1 MKKGGYDH
9 EKARCAP
16 DFCRF
21 AAGVRL
27 RETGF
32 RRRSAAGGG
41 SARELSGWFDIA
53 ETAGAAEENSGFPAA
68 ARAAEGAAE
77 GGIAARLP
85 DGTEVDVVGESE
97 QFAEGVKLSELTD
110 GKAKRLGSGGRVIW
124 NGELYDACTI
134 AAENCRLPNLR
145 PHEGGILRLDISG
158 DCTVDGGGEEF
169 GCFAGFDCVVVTGS
183 GTLTIINTSGLASG
197 TGRLPLPAL
206 LVDGGVTLRCGSIGV
221 AANEAGVPAFALLD
235 GTVCAES
242 LWLGRGELVVAGG
255 VLSARDI
262 FEVSGATF
270 RGGVTLLGYAGDCAN
285 MKVVLSGGALYTADA
300 LPADA
305 AVEAGA
311 GTLCVKDAVQLSVKK
326 YDKATVLDSETDG
339 SPLAYTDYSED
350 WAGIVSGARWDGLAA
365 QQAEGLWFVGKLT
378 MDNGRC
384 DELKPWG
391 ALWLELKGENF
402 VQAELGGT
410 GCVLTGGGSLTADT
424 LNIWGWGGMHT
435 PLCSIGADTEVYCAN
450 LRMGSNA
457 GGAGTVVI
465 SSGKLTVGNE
475 FWLQNGTLEVRGG
488 EVRLCGDAAIE
499 QGSLNITGGTVI
511 IEKGLWIGAGDV
523 NLSGGTLVLPNGED
537 SLTLESGKLH
547 NHGGTL
553 TTE

>member
-1 MKKGGYDH
+1 MKKLAALLISVVLLLVSGCGKQDSDADQLRA
-9 EKARCAP
+9 EDLP
-16 DFCRF
+16 ESCR
-21 AAGVRL
+21 
-27 RETGF
+27 
-32 RRRSAAGGG
+32 
-41 SARELSGWFDIA
+41 GWFDIA

-311 GTLCVKDAVQLSVKK
+311 GTLCVKDAAQLSVKK

-391 ALWLELKGENF
+391 ALWLELRGENF

-410 GCVLTGGGSLTADT
+410 SCVLTGGGSLTADI

>member
-1 MKKGGYDH
+1 MKKLAALLISAVLLLVSGCGKQDSDADQLRA
-9 EKARCAP
+9 EDLP
-16 DFCRF
+16 ESCR
-21 AAGVRL
+21 
-27 RETGF
+27 
-32 RRRSAAGGG
+32 
-41 SARELSGWFDIA
+41 GWFDIA

-183 GTLTIINTSGLASG
+183 GTLTIINTSGLVSG

-206 LVDGGVTLRCGSIGV
+206 LVDGGVTLCCGSIGV

-311 GTLCVKDAVQLSVKK
+311 GTLCVKDAARLSVKK

-410 GCVLTGGGSLTADT
+410 SCVLTGGGSLTADT

-435 PLCSIGADTEVYCAN
+435 PLCSIGEDTEVYCAN

-465 SSGKLTVGNE
+465 SSGKLTVDNE

-488 EVRLCGDAAIE
+488 EMRLCGDAAIE

>member
-1 MKKGGYDH
+1 MKKLAALLISVVLLLVSGCGKQDSDADQLRA
-9 EKARCAP
+9 EDLP
-16 DFCRF
+16 ESCR
-21 AAGVRL
+21 
-27 RETGF
+27 
-32 RRRSAAGGG
+32 
-41 SARELSGWFDIA
+41 GWFDIA

-262 FEVSGATF
+262 FKVSGATF

-350 WAGIVSGARWDGLAA
+350 WAGIVYGARWDGLAA

-435 PLCSIGADTEVYCAN
+435 PLCSIGEDTEVYCAN

-465 SSGKLTVGNE
+465 SSGKLTVDNE

-499 QGSLNITGGTVI
+499 KGSLNITGGTVI

>member
-1 MKKGGYDH
+1 MKKLAALLISVVLLLVSGCGKQDSDADQLRA
-9 EKARCAP
+9 EDLP
-16 DFCRF
+16 ESCR
-21 AAGVRL
+21 
-27 RETGF
+27 
-32 RRRSAAGGG
+32 
-41 SARELSGWFDIA
+41 GWFDIA

-270 RGGVTLLGYAGDCAN
+270 RGGVTLLGYAGDCTN
-285 MKVVLSGGALYTADA
+285 MKVVLSGGALYTAEA

-311 GTLCVKDAVQLSVKK
+311 GTLCVKDAAQLSVKK

-410 GCVLTGGGSLTADT
+410 SCVLTGGGSLTADT

-465 SSGKLTVGNE
+465 SSGKLTVDNE

>member
-1 MKKGGYDH
+1 MKKLAALLISVVLLLVSGCGKQD
-9 EKARCAP
+9 P
-16 DFCRF
+16 DADQLRAEDLPESCR
-21 AAGVRL
+21 
-27 RETGF
+27 
-32 RRRSAAGGG
+32 
-41 SARELSGWFDIA
+41 GWFDIA
-53 ETAGAAEENSGFPAA
+53 ETAGAAEENSGLPAA

-134 AAENCRLPNLR
+134 AVENCRLPNLR

-311 GTLCVKDAVQLSVKK
+311 GTLCVKDAAQLSVKK

-391 ALWLELKGENF
+391 ALWLELRGENF

-410 GCVLTGGGSLTADT
+410 SCVLTGGGSLTADT

-435 PLCSIGADTEVYCAN
+435 PLCSIGEDTEVYCAN

-465 SSGKLTVGNE
+465 SSGKLTVDNE

-499 QGSLNITGGTVI
+499 KGSLNITGGTVI

>member
-1 MKKGGYDH
+1 MKKLAALLISVVLLLVSGCGKQDSDADQLRA
-9 EKARCAP
+9 EDLP
-16 DFCRF
+16 ESCR
-21 AAGVRL
+21 
-27 RETGF
+27 
-32 RRRSAAGGG
+32 
-41 SARELSGWFDIA
+41 GWFDIA

-311 GTLCVKDAVQLSVKK
+311 GTLCVKDAARLSVKK

-391 ALWLELKGENF
+391 ALWLELRGENF

>member
-1 MKKGGYDH
+1 MKKLAALLISVVLLLVSGCGKQDSDADQLRA
-9 EKARCAP
+9 EDLP
-16 DFCRF
+16 ESCR
-21 AAGVRL
+21 
-27 RETGF
+27 
-32 RRRSAAGGG
+32 
-41 SARELSGWFDIA
+41 GWFDIA

-285 MKVVLSGGALYTADA
+285 MKVVLSGGALYAADA

-311 GTLCVKDAVQLSVKK
+311 GTLCVKDAAQLSVKK

-350 WAGIVSGARWDGLAA
+350 WAGIVSGAQWDGLAA

-391 ALWLELKGENF
+391 ALWLELRGENF

-410 GCVLTGGGSLTADT
+410 SCVLTGGGSLTADT

-450 LRMGSNA
+450 LRMGSNT

>member
-1 MKKGGYDH
+1 MKKLAALLISVVLLLVSGCGKQDSDADQLRA
-9 EKARCAP
+9 EDLP
-16 DFCRF
+16 ESCR
-21 AAGVRL
+21 
-27 RETGF
+27 
-32 RRRSAAGGG
+32 
-41 SARELSGWFDIA
+41 GWFDIA

-97 QFAEGVKLSELTD
+97 QFAEGVKRSELTD

-270 RGGVTLLGYAGDCAN
+270 RGGVTLLGYASDCAN
-285 MKVVLSGGALYTADA
+285 MKVVLSGGALYTVDA

-311 GTLCVKDAVQLSVKK
+311 GTLCVKDAAQLSVKK

-391 ALWLELKGENF
+391 ALWLELRGENF

-410 GCVLTGGGSLTADT
+410 SCVLTGGGSLTADT

-435 PLCSIGADTEVYCAN
+435 PLCSIGEDTEVYCAN

-465 SSGKLTVGNE
+465 SSGKLTVDNE

-499 QGSLNITGGTVI
+499 RGSLNITGGTVI

>member
-1 MKKGGYDH
+1 MKKL
-9 EKARCAP
+9 
-16 DFCRF
+16 
-21 AAGVRL
+21 AALLISVVLLLVSGCGKQDSDADRL
-27 RETGF
+27 RAEDLPESC
-32 RRRSAAGGG
+32 R
-41 SARELSGWFDIA
+41 GWFDIA

-311 GTLCVKDAVQLSVKK
+311 GTLCVKDAAQLSVKK

-391 ALWLELKGENF
+391 ALWLELRGENF

-410 GCVLTGGGSLTADT
+410 SCVLTGGGSLTADT

-435 PLCSIGADTEVYCAN
+435 PLCSIGEDTEVYCAN

-465 SSGKLTVGNE
+465 SSGKLTVDNE

>member
-1 MKKGGYDH
+1 MKKLTALLISVVLLLVSGCGKQD
-9 EKARCAP
+9 P
-16 DFCRF
+16 DADQLRAEDLPESCR
-21 AAGVRL
+21 
-27 RETGF
+27 
-32 RRRSAAGGG
+32 
-41 SARELSGWFDIA
+41 GWFDIA

-110 GKAKRLGSGGRVIW
+110 GKAKRLGSSGRVIW

-270 RGGVTLLGYAGDCAN
+270 RGGVTLLGYASDCAN
-285 MKVVLSGGALYTADA
+285 MKVVLSGGALYTVDA

-311 GTLCVKDAVQLSVKK
+311 GTLCAKDAAQLSVKK

-391 ALWLELKGENF
+391 ALWLELRGENF

-410 GCVLTGGGSLTADT
+410 SCVLTGGGSLTADT

-435 PLCSIGADTEVYCAN
+435 PLCSIGEDTEVYCAN

-465 SSGKLTVGNE
+465 SSGKLTVDNE

-537 SLTLESGKLH
+537 SLTLESGKLR

-553 TTE
+553 ATE

>member
-1 MKKGGYDH
+1 MKKLAALLISAVLLLVSGCGKQDSDADQLRA
-9 EKARCAP
+9 EDLP
-16 DFCRF
+16 ESCR
-21 AAGVRL
+21 
-27 RETGF
+27 
-32 RRRSAAGGG
+32 
-41 SARELSGWFDIA
+41 GWFDIA

-183 GTLTIINTSGLASG
+183 GTLTIINTSGLVSG

-311 GTLCVKDAVQLSVKK
+311 GTLCVKDAAQLSVKK

-410 GCVLTGGGSLTADT
+410 SCVLTGGGSLTADT

-435 PLCSIGADTEVYCAN
+435 PLCSIGEDTEVYCAN

-465 SSGKLTVGNE
+465 SSGKLTVDNE

-499 QGSLNITGGTVI
+499 KGSLNITGGTVI

>member
-1 MKKGGYDH
+1 MKKLAALLISVVLLLVSGCGKQDSDADQLRA
-9 EKARCAP
+9 EDLP
-16 DFCRF
+16 ESCR
-21 AAGVRL
+21 
-27 RETGF
+27 
-32 RRRSAAGGG
+32 
-41 SARELSGWFDIA
+41 GWFDIA

-270 RGGVTLLGYAGDCAN
+270 RGGVTLLGYASDCAN
-285 MKVVLSGGALYTADA
+285 MKVVLSGGALYTVDA

-311 GTLCVKDAVQLSVKK
+311 GTLCVKDAAQLSVKK

-391 ALWLELKGENF
+391 ALWLELRGENF

-410 GCVLTGGGSLTADT
+410 SCVLTGGGSLTADT

-435 PLCSIGADTEVYCAN
+435 PLCSIGEDTEVYCAN

-457 GGAGTVVI
+457 GSAGTVVI
-465 SSGKLTVGNE
+465 SSGKLTVDNE

>member
-1 MKKGGYDH
+1 MKKLAALLISVVLLLVSGCGKQD
-9 EKARCAP
+9 P
-16 DFCRF
+16 DADQLRAEDLPESCR
-21 AAGVRL
+21 
-27 RETGF
+27 
-32 RRRSAAGGG
+32 
-41 SARELSGWFDIA
+41 GWFDIA

-311 GTLCVKDAVQLSVKK
+311 GTLCVKDAARLSVKK

-391 ALWLELKGENF
+391 ALWLELRGENF

-410 GCVLTGGGSLTADT
+410 SCVLTGGGSLTADT

>member
-1 MKKGGYDH
+1 MKKLAALLISVVLLLVSGCGKQD
-9 EKARCAP
+9 P
-16 DFCRF
+16 DADQLRAEDLPESCR
-21 AAGVRL
+21 
-27 RETGF
+27 
-32 RRRSAAGGG
+32 
-41 SARELSGWFDIA
+41 GWFDIA
-53 ETAGAAEENSGFPAA
+53 ETAGAAEENSGLPAA

-311 GTLCVKDAVQLSVKK
+311 GTLCVKDAAQLSVKK

-391 ALWLELKGENF
+391 ALWLELRGENF

-410 GCVLTGGGSLTADT
+410 SCVLTGGGSLTADT
-424 LNIWGWGGMHT
+424 VNIWGWGGMHT
-435 PLCSIGADTEVYCAN
+435 PLCSIGADTEAYCAN

-465 SSGKLTVGNE
+465 SSGKLTVDNE

>member
-1 MKKGGYDH
+1 MKKLAALLISVVLLLVSGCGKQDSDADQLRA
-9 EKARCAP
+9 EDLP
-16 DFCRF
+16 EGCR
-21 AAGVRL
+21 
-27 RETGF
+27 
-32 RRRSAAGGG
+32 
-41 SARELSGWFDIA
+41 GWFDIA

-311 GTLCVKDAVQLSVKK
+311 GTLCVKDAAQLSVKK

-391 ALWLELKGENF
+391 ALWLELRGENF

-410 GCVLTGGGSLTADT
+410 SCVLTGGGSLTADT

-435 PLCSIGADTEVYCAN
+435 PLCSIGEDTEVYCAN

-457 GGAGTVVI
+457 GSAGTVVI
-465 SSGKLTVGNE
+465 SSGKLTVDNE

>member
-1 MKKGGYDH
+1 MKKLAALLISVVLLLVSGCGKQDSDADQLRA
-9 EKARCAP
+9 EDLP
-16 DFCRF
+16 ESCR
-21 AAGVRL
+21 
-27 RETGF
+27 
-32 RRRSAAGGG
+32 
-41 SARELSGWFDIA
+41 GWFDIA

-255 VLSARDI
+255 ILSAGNL
-262 FEVSGATF
+262 FEASGATF

-311 GTLCVKDAVQLSVKK
+311 GTLCVKDAAQLSVKK

-350 WAGIVSGARWDGLAA
+350 WAGIVSGAQWDGLAA

-410 GCVLTGGGSLTADT
+410 SCVLTGGGSLTADT

-435 PLCSIGADTEVYCAN
+435 PLCSIGEDTEAYCAN

-465 SSGKLTVGNE
+465 SSGKLTVDNE

>member
-1 MKKGGYDH
+1 MKKL
-9 EKARCAP
+9 
-16 DFCRF
+16 
-21 AAGVRL
+21 AALLISVVLLLVSGCGKQDSDADRL
-27 RETGF
+27 RAEDLPESC
-32 RRRSAAGGG
+32 R
-41 SARELSGWFDIA
+41 GWFDIA

-311 GTLCVKDAVQLSVKK
+311 GTLCVKDAAQLSVKK

-391 ALWLELKGENF
+391 ALWLELRGENF

-410 GCVLTGGGSLTADT
+410 SCVLTGGGSLTADT

>member
-1 MKKGGYDH
+1 MKKLAALLISVVLLLVSGCGKQDSDADQLRA
-9 EKARCAP
+9 EDLP
-16 DFCRF
+16 ESCR
-21 AAGVRL
+21 
-27 RETGF
+27 
-32 RRRSAAGGG
+32 
-41 SARELSGWFDIA
+41 GWFDIA

-242 LWLGRGELVVAGG
+242 LWLGRRELVVAGG

-311 GTLCVKDAVQLSVKK
+311 GTLCVKDAAQLSVKK

-391 ALWLELKGENF
+391 ALWLELRGENF

-410 GCVLTGGGSLTADT
+410 SCVLTGGGSLTADT

-465 SSGKLTVGNE
+465 SSGKLTVDNE

-488 EVRLCGDAAIE
+488 EMRLCGDAAIE

>member
-1 MKKGGYDH
+1 MKKLAALLLSAILLLASGCGKQD
-9 EKARCAP
+9 P
-16 DFCRF
+16 DADQLRAEDLPESCR
-21 AAGVRL
+21 
-27 RETGF
+27 
-32 RRRSAAGGG
+32 
-41 SARELSGWFDIA
+41 GWFDIA

-311 GTLCVKDAVQLSVKK
+311 GTLCVKDAAQLSVKK

-410 GCVLTGGGSLTADT
+410 SCVLTGGGSLTADT

-465 SSGKLTVGNE
+465 SSGKLTVDNE

>member
-1 MKKGGYDH
+1 MKKLAALLISVVLLLVSGCGKQDSDADQLRA
-9 EKARCAP
+9 EDLP
-16 DFCRF
+16 ESCR
-21 AAGVRL
+21 
-27 RETGF
+27 
-32 RRRSAAGGG
+32 
-41 SARELSGWFDIA
+41 GWFDIA

-183 GTLTIINTSGLASG
+183 GTLTITNTSGLASG

-221 AANEAGVPAFALLD
+221 AANETGVPAFVLLD

-311 GTLCVKDAVQLSVKK
+311 GTLCVKDAAQLSVKK

-391 ALWLELKGENF
+391 ALWLELRGENF

-410 GCVLTGGGSLTADT
+410 SCVLTGGGSLTADT

-465 SSGKLTVGNE
+465 SSGKLTVANE
-475 FWLQNGTLEVRGG
+475 FGLQNGTLEVRGG
-488 EVRLCGDAAIE
+488 EMRLCGDAAIE

>member
-1 MKKGGYDH
+1 MKKLAALLISVVLLLVSGCGKQDSDADQLRA
-9 EKARCAP
+9 EDLP
-16 DFCRF
+16 ESCR
-21 AAGVRL
+21 
-27 RETGF
+27 
-32 RRRSAAGGG
+32 
-41 SARELSGWFDIA
+41 GWFDIA

-255 VLSARDI
+255 VLSVRDI

-311 GTLCVKDAVQLSVKK
+311 GTLCVKDAAQLSVKK

-391 ALWLELKGENF
+391 ALWLELRGENF

-410 GCVLTGGGSLTADT
+410 SCVLTGGGSLTADT

-435 PLCSIGADTEVYCAN
+435 PLCSIGEDTEVYCAN

-457 GGAGTVVI
+457 GSAGTVVI
-465 SSGKLTVGNE
+465 SSGKLTVDNE

>member
-1 MKKGGYDH
+1 MKKLAALLLSAILLLASGCGKQDSDADQLRA
-9 EKARCAP
+9 EDLP
-16 DFCRF
+16 ESCR
-21 AAGVRL
+21 
-27 RETGF
+27 
-32 RRRSAAGGG
+32 
-41 SARELSGWFDIA
+41 GWFDIA

-77 GGIAARLP
+77 DGIAARLP

-311 GTLCVKDAVQLSVKK
+311 GTLCVKDAAQLSVKK

>member
-1 MKKGGYDH
+1 MKKLAALLISVVLLLVSGCGKQDSDADQLRA
-9 EKARCAP
+9 EDLP
-16 DFCRF
+16 ESCR
-21 AAGVRL
+21 
-27 RETGF
+27 
-32 RRRSAAGGG
+32 
-41 SARELSGWFDIA
+41 GWFDIA

-255 VLSARDI
+255 ILSAGNL
-262 FEVSGATF
+262 FEASGATF

-285 MKVVLSGGALYTADA
+285 MKVVLSGGALYAADA

-311 GTLCVKDAVQLSVKK
+311 GTLCVKDAAQLSVKK

-391 ALWLELKGENF
+391 ALWLELRGENF

-410 GCVLTGGGSLTADT
+410 SCVLTGGGSLTADT

>member
-1 MKKGGYDH
+1 MKKLAALLISVVLLLVSGCGKQDSDADQLRA
-9 EKARCAP
+9 EDLP
-16 DFCRF
+16 ESCR
-21 AAGVRL
+21 
-27 RETGF
+27 
-32 RRRSAAGGG
+32 
-41 SARELSGWFDIA
+41 GWFDIA

-311 GTLCVKDAVQLSVKK
+311 GTLCAKDAARLSVKK

-365 QQAEGLWFVGKLT
+365 QQAEGLWFAGKLT

-410 GCVLTGGGSLTADT
+410 SCVLTGGGSLTADT

-435 PLCSIGADTEVYCAN
+435 PLCSIGEDTEVYCAN

-457 GGAGTVVI
+457 GGASTVVI
-465 SSGKLTVGNE
+465 SSGKLTVDNE

>member
-1 MKKGGYDH
+1 MKKLAALLISVVLLLVSGCGKQDSDADQLRA
-9 EKARCAP
+9 EDLP
-16 DFCRF
+16 ESCR
-21 AAGVRL
+21 
-27 RETGF
+27 
-32 RRRSAAGGG
+32 
-41 SARELSGWFDIA
+41 GWFDIA

-242 LWLGRGELVVAGG
+242 VLLGRGELVVAGG

-270 RGGVTLLGYAGDCAN
+270 RGGVTLLGYASDCAN
-285 MKVVLSGGALYTADA
+285 MKVVLSGGALYTVDA

-311 GTLCVKDAVQLSVKK
+311 GTLCVKDAAQLSVKK

-391 ALWLELKGENF
+391 ALWLELRGENF

-410 GCVLTGGGSLTADT
+410 SCVLTGGGSLTADT

-435 PLCSIGADTEVYCAN
+435 PLCSIGEDTEVYCAN

-465 SSGKLTVGNE
+465 SSGKLTVDNE

>member
-1 MKKGGYDH
+1 MKKLAALLISAVLLLVSGCGKQDSDADQLRA
-9 EKARCAP
+9 EDLP
-16 DFCRF
+16 ESCR
-21 AAGVRL
+21 
-27 RETGF
+27 
-32 RRRSAAGGG
+32 
-41 SARELSGWFDIA
+41 GWFDIA

-311 GTLCVKDAVQLSVKK
+311 GTLCVKDAAQLSVKK

-391 ALWLELKGENF
+391 ALWLELRGENF

-410 GCVLTGGGSLTADT
+410 SCVLTGGGSLTADT

-435 PLCSIGADTEVYCAN
+435 PLCSIGEDTEVYCAN

-465 SSGKLTVGNE
+465 SSGKLTVDNE

>member
-1 MKKGGYDH
+1 MKKLAALLISVVLLLVSGCGKQD
-9 EKARCAP
+9 P
-16 DFCRF
+16 DADQLRAEDLPESCR
-21 AAGVRL
+21 
-27 RETGF
+27 
-32 RRRSAAGGG
+32 
-41 SARELSGWFDIA
+41 GWFDIA

-221 AANEAGVPAFALLD
+221 AANEAGVPAFTLLD

-311 GTLCVKDAVQLSVKK
+311 GTLCVKDAAQLSVKK

-391 ALWLELKGENF
+391 ALWLELRGENF

-410 GCVLTGGGSLTADT
+410 SCVLTGGGSLTADT
-424 LNIWGWGGMHT
+424 VNIWGWGGMHT

>member
-1 MKKGGYDH
+1 MKKLAALLLSAILLLASGCGKQD
-9 EKARCAP
+9 P
-16 DFCRF
+16 DADQLRAEDLPESCR
-21 AAGVRL
+21 
-27 RETGF
+27 
-32 RRRSAAGGG
+32 
-41 SARELSGWFDIA
+41 GWFDIA

-255 VLSARDI
+255 ILSAGNL
-262 FEVSGATF
+262 FEASGATF

-311 GTLCVKDAVQLSVKK
+311 GTLCVKDAAQLSVKK

-410 GCVLTGGGSLTADT
+410 SCVLTGGGSLTADT

-435 PLCSIGADTEVYCAN
+435 PLCSIGEDTEVYCAN

-499 QGSLNITGGTVI
+499 KGSLNITGGTVI

>member
-1 MKKGGYDH
+1 MKKLAALLISVVLLLVSGCGKQDSDADQLRA
-9 EKARCAP
+9 EDLP
-16 DFCRF
+16 ESCR
-21 AAGVRL
+21 
-27 RETGF
+27 
-32 RRRSAAGGG
+32 
-41 SARELSGWFDIA
+41 GWFDIA

-285 MKVVLSGGALYTADA
+285 MKVVLSGGALYAADA

-311 GTLCVKDAVQLSVKK
+311 GTLCVKDAAQLSVKK

-391 ALWLELKGENF
+391 ALWLELRGENF

-410 GCVLTGGGSLTADT
+410 SCVLTGGGSLTADT

>member
-1 MKKGGYDH
+1 MKKLAALLISVVLLLVSGCGKQDSDADQLRA
-9 EKARCAP
+9 EDLP
-16 DFCRF
+16 ESCR
-21 AAGVRL
+21 
-27 RETGF
+27 
-32 RRRSAAGGG
+32 
-41 SARELSGWFDIA
+41 GWFDIA

-221 AANEAGVPAFALLD
+221 AANEAGAPAFVLLD

-285 MKVVLSGGALYTADA
+285 MKVVLSGGALYTVDA

-311 GTLCVKDAVQLSVKK
+311 GTLCVKDAAQLSVKK

-391 ALWLELKGENF
+391 ALWLELRGENF

-410 GCVLTGGGSLTADT
+410 SCVLTGGGSLTADT

-435 PLCSIGADTEVYCAN
+435 PLCSIGEDTEVYCAN

-457 GGAGTVVI
+457 GSAGTVVI
-465 SSGKLTVGNE
+465 SSGKLTVDNE

>member
-1 MKKGGYDH
+1 MKKLAALLISVVLLLVSGCGKQDSGADQLRA
-9 EKARCAP
+9 EDLP
-16 DFCRF
+16 ESCR
-21 AAGVRL
+21 
-27 RETGF
+27 
-32 RRRSAAGGG
+32 
-41 SARELSGWFDIA
+41 GWFDIA
-53 ETAGAAEENSGFPAA
+53 ETAGAAEKSSGFPAA

-221 AANEAGVPAFALLD
+221 AANEAGAPAFVLLD

-262 FEVSGATF
+262 LEVSGATF

-311 GTLCVKDAVQLSVKK
+311 GTLCVKDAAQLSVKK

-391 ALWLELKGENF
+391 ALWLELRGENF

-410 GCVLTGGGSLTADT
+410 SCVLTGGGSLTADT

-435 PLCSIGADTEVYCAN
+435 PLCSIGEDTEVYCAN

-457 GGAGTVVI
+457 GSAGTVVI
-465 SSGKLTVGNE
+465 SSGKLTVDNE

>member
-1 MKKGGYDH
+1 MKKLAALLISVVLLLVSGCGKQDSDADQLRA
-9 EKARCAP
+9 EDLP
-16 DFCRF
+16 ESCR
-21 AAGVRL
+21 
-27 RETGF
+27 
-32 RRRSAAGGG
+32 
-41 SARELSGWFDIA
+41 GWFDIA

-311 GTLCVKDAVQLSVKK
+311 GTLCVKDAAQLSVKK

-391 ALWLELKGENF
+391 ALWLELRGENF

-410 GCVLTGGGSLTADT
+410 SCVLTGGGSLTADT

-435 PLCSIGADTEVYCAN
+435 PLCSIGEDTEVYCAN

-465 SSGKLTVGNE
+465 SSGKLTVDNE

-547 NHGGTL
+547 NHGGIL
-553 TTE
+553 TAE

>member
-1 MKKGGYDH
+1 MKKLAALLISVVLLLVSGCGKQD
-9 EKARCAP
+9 P
-16 DFCRF
+16 DADQLRAEDLPESCR
-21 AAGVRL
+21 
-27 RETGF
+27 
-32 RRRSAAGGG
+32 
-41 SARELSGWFDIA
+41 GWFDIA

-183 GTLTIINTSGLASG
+183 GTLTITNTSGLASG

-311 GTLCVKDAVQLSVKK
+311 GTLCVKDAAQLSVKK

-350 WAGIVSGARWDGLAA
+350 WAGIVSGAQWDGLAA

-435 PLCSIGADTEVYCAN
+435 PLCSIGEDTEVYCAN

>member
-1 MKKGGYDH
+1 MKKLAALLISAVLLLVSGCGKQDSDADQLRA
-9 EKARCAP
+9 EDLP
-16 DFCRF
+16 ESCR
-21 AAGVRL
+21 
-27 RETGF
+27 
-32 RRRSAAGGG
+32 
-41 SARELSGWFDIA
+41 GWFDIA

-183 GTLTIINTSGLASG
+183 GTLTIINTSGLVSG

-311 GTLCVKDAVQLSVKK
+311 GTLCVKDAARLSVKK

-410 GCVLTGGGSLTADT
+410 SCVLTGGGSLTADT

>member
-1 MKKGGYDH
+1 MKKLAALLISVVLLLVSGCGKQDSDADQLRA
-9 EKARCAP
+9 EDLP
-16 DFCRF
+16 ESCR
-21 AAGVRL
+21 
-27 RETGF
+27 
-32 RRRSAAGGG
+32 
-41 SARELSGWFDIA
+41 GWFDIA

-221 AANEAGVPAFALLD
+221 AANEAGVPSFALLD

-311 GTLCVKDAVQLSVKK
+311 GTLCVKDAAQLSVKK

-391 ALWLELKGENF
+391 ALWLELRGENF

-410 GCVLTGGGSLTADT
+410 SCVLTGGGSLTADT

>member
-1 MKKGGYDH
+1 MKKLAALLISVVLLLVSGCGKQDSDADQLRA
-9 EKARCAP
+9 EDLP
-16 DFCRF
+16 ESCR
-21 AAGVRL
+21 
-27 RETGF
+27 
-32 RRRSAAGGG
+32 
-41 SARELSGWFDIA
+41 GWFDIA

-311 GTLCVKDAVQLSVKK
+311 GTLCVKDAAQLSVKK

-350 WAGIVSGARWDGLAA
+350 WAGIVSGAQWDGLAA

-391 ALWLELKGENF
+391 ALWLELRGENF

-410 GCVLTGGGSLTADT
+410 SCVLTGGGSLTADT

-435 PLCSIGADTEVYCAN
+435 PLCSIGEDTEVYCAN

-465 SSGKLTVGNE
+465 SSGKLTVDNE

-499 QGSLNITGGTVI
+499 KGSLNITGGTVI

>member
-1 MKKGGYDH
+1 MKKLAALLISVVLLLVSGCGKQDSDADQLRA
-9 EKARCAP
+9 EDLP
-16 DFCRF
+16 ESCR
-21 AAGVRL
+21 
-27 RETGF
+27 
-32 RRRSAAGGG
+32 
-41 SARELSGWFDIA
+41 GWFDIA

-134 AAENCRLPNLR
+134 ATENCRLPNLR

-183 GTLTIINTSGLASG
+183 GTLTITNTSGLASG

-311 GTLCVKDAVQLSVKK
+311 GTLCVKDAAQLSVKK

-391 ALWLELKGENF
+391 ALWLELRGENF

-410 GCVLTGGGSLTADT
+410 SCVLTGGGSLTADT

-499 QGSLNITGGTVI
+499 KGSLNITGGTVI

>member
-1 MKKGGYDH
+1 MKKLAALLISVVLLLVSGCGKQDSDADQLRA
-9 EKARCAP
+9 EDLP
-16 DFCRF
+16 ESCR
-21 AAGVRL
+21 
-27 RETGF
+27 
-32 RRRSAAGGG
+32 
-41 SARELSGWFDIA
+41 GWFDIA

-134 AAENCRLPNLR
+134 AAENCRLPSLR

-206 LVDGGVTLRCGSIGV
+206 LVDGSVTLRCGSIGV
-221 AANEAGVPAFALLD
+221 AANEAGVPAFVLLD

-262 FEVSGATF
+262 LEVSGATF
-270 RGGVTLLGYAGDCAN
+270 RGGVTLLGYASDCAN
-285 MKVVLSGGALYTADA
+285 MKVVLSGGALYTVDA

-311 GTLCVKDAVQLSVKK
+311 GTLCVKDAAQLSVKK

-339 SPLAYTDYSED
+339 SPLAYTDYSGD

-391 ALWLELKGENF
+391 ALWLELRGENF

-410 GCVLTGGGSLTADT
+410 SCVLTGGGSLTADT

-435 PLCSIGADTEVYCAN
+435 PLCSIGEDTEVYCAN

-465 SSGKLTVGNE
+465 SSGKLTVDNE

>member
-1 MKKGGYDH
+1 MKKLAALLISVVLLLVSGCGKQD
-9 EKARCAP
+9 P
-16 DFCRF
+16 DADQLRAEDLPESCR
-21 AAGVRL
+21 
-27 RETGF
+27 
-32 RRRSAAGGG
+32 
-41 SARELSGWFDIA
+41 GWFDIA

-134 AAENCRLPNLR
+134 AVENCRLPNLR

-311 GTLCVKDAVQLSVKK
+311 GTLCVKDAAQLSVKK

-391 ALWLELKGENF
+391 ALWLELRGENF

-410 GCVLTGGGSLTADT
+410 SCVLTGGGSLTADT

-465 SSGKLTVGNE
+465 SSGKLTVDNE

>member
-1 MKKGGYDH
+1 MKKLAALLISVVLLLVSGCGKQDSDADQLRA
-9 EKARCAP
+9 EDLP
-16 DFCRF
+16 ESCR
-21 AAGVRL
+21 
-27 RETGF
+27 
-32 RRRSAAGGG
+32 
-41 SARELSGWFDIA
+41 GWFDIA

-221 AANEAGVPAFALLD
+221 AANEAGAPAFVLLD

-311 GTLCVKDAVQLSVKK
+311 GTLCVKDAAQLSVKK

-391 ALWLELKGENF
+391 ALWLELRGENF

-410 GCVLTGGGSLTADT
+410 SCVLTGGGSLTADT

-435 PLCSIGADTEVYCAN
+435 PLCSIGEDTEVYCAN

-457 GGAGTVVI
+457 GSAGTVVI
-465 SSGKLTVGNE
+465 SSGKLTVDNE